1 MPAHLGR
8 ILIQT
13 GHARHHH
20 SKAVARRGTKSKVLV
35 ANAAAK
41 PTARLRALPLARNSG
56 KLGLMK
62 AVMAKWKKY
71 FSSPASKPVT
81 PVDAVAI
88 SYRNVA
94 AAIEDEPAPR
104 LARSLFFIIVSLV
117 IIAVIWAI
125 LARIDRVVTGEG
137 RLVTLAPSIIL
148 QPFESSI
155 ITAVNVRIGQSVKK
169 GEALV
174 EFDPTFGVAQAA
186 EARSRLNKLDA
197 ENARLTAELS
207 GATYVAGTSPA
218 EQEQREIFESKR
230 AELAARI
237 GSIDASIRRL
247 RLESSA
253 ARDAQG
259 IYSERIRR
267 IRGIEAA
274 RTELAAQG
282 LLAKVGV
289 YQATSE
295 RLELQLQFSEKR
307 STVNQTAQEISRL
320 SQERAAAIATVR
332 REASERQALLS
343 NEIATLRNELAVAD
357 RRAQLVRLE
366 APTDAMIVNM
376 GTASVGSIAEA
387 GRPLLTLVPL
397 NVPLEGEAS
406 FVPSDIARI
415 RIGDRVRI
423 KLAPFPF
430 QRHGIVEG
438 SVLALA
444 EEAVLAKPD
453 DPRSLVYKA
462 RIKVEKAELRD
473 VPVDFR
479 LYAGMPLTAE
489 VVIGQRSV
497 MSFLISP
504 LIRTTDEA
512 MREP

>member
-1 MPAHLGR
+1 MNWVKAIWNSLFG
-8 ILIQT
+8 QT
-13 GHARHHH
+13 TTKPPV
-20 SKAVARRGTKSKVLV
+20 KA
-35 ANAAAK
+35 
-41 PTARLRALPLARNSG
+41 
-56 KLGLMK
+56 
-62 AVMAKWKKY
+62 
-71 FSSPASKPVT
+71 
-81 PVDAVAI
+81 DAVSI

-104 LARSLFFIIVSLV
+104 LARSLFFIVVSLV
-117 IIAVIWAI
+117 VIALIWAS

-155 ITAVNVRIGQSVKK
+155 ITAVNVRIGQTVKK
-169 GEALV
+169 GDSLV

-186 EARSRLNKLDA
+186 EARSRLSKLDA
-197 ENARLTAELS
+197 EYARITAELS
-207 GATYVAGTSPA
+207 GTNYVAGSSEP
-218 EQEQREIFESKR
+218 EQEQQQIFLSKR
-230 AELAARI
+230 AELSARV

-259 IYSERIRR
+259 IYSERISR
-267 IRGIEAA
+267 IRGIERA

-295 RLELQLQFSEKR
+295 RLELELQHSEKR
-307 STVNQTAQEISRL
+307 STVSQTAQEISRL
-320 SQERAAAIATVR
+320 SQERAVTIATVR
-332 REASERQALLS
+332 KDGTERQAELS
-343 NEIATLRNELAVAD
+343 NEIASLRNELAVAD

-366 APTDAMIVNM
+366 APSDAMIVNM

-406 FVPSDIARI
+406 FGPADIARI
-415 RIGDRVRI
+415 RVGDRVRI

-444 EEAVLAKPD
+444 EEAVLTKPD

-462 RIKVEKAELRD
+462 RIKVEKTELRD
-473 VPVDFR
+473 VPQDFR

-489 VVIGQRSV
+489 VVIGRRSV

-504 LIRTTDEA
+504 LIRTADEA

>member
-1 MPAHLGR
+1 MNMVKT
-8 ILIQT
+8 I
-13 GHARHHH
+13 
-20 SKAVARRGTKSKVLV
+20 
-35 ANAAAK
+35 
-41 PTARLRALPLARNSG
+41 
-56 KLGLMK
+56 
-62 AVMAKWKKY
+62 WKKL
-71 FSSPASKPVT
+71 FGEDTSKPLIKAD
-81 PVDAVAI
+81 PVAV

-104 LARSLFFIIVSLV
+104 LARGLFFIVVALI
-117 IIAVIWAI
+117 IIALVWATF
-125 LARIDRVVTGEG
+125 ARIDRVVVGQG

-155 ITAVNVRIGQSVKK
+155 ITAVNVRIGQTVKK
-169 GEALV
+169 GESLV

-186 EARSRLNKLDA
+186 EARSRLSKLDA
-197 ENARLTAELS
+197 ENARITAELS
-207 GATYVAGTSPA
+207 GSDYVSGSSLA
-218 EQEQREIFESKR
+218 ELEQREIFLSKR
-230 AELAARI
+230 AELTARI

-295 RLELQLQFSEKR
+295 RLELELQHSEKR
-307 STVNQTAQEISRL
+307 STVSQTAQEIGRL

-332 REASERQALLS
+332 KEASERQALLS
-343 NEIATLRNELAVAD
+343 NEIATLRNELGVAD

-406 FVPSDIARI
+406 FAPSDIARI
-415 RIGDRVRI
+415 RLGDRVRI

-444 EEAVLAKPD
+444 EEAVLSKPD

-462 RIKVEKAELRD
+462 RIKVEKAQLRD
-473 VPVDFR
+473 VPADFR

-489 VVIGQRSV
+489 VVIGRRSV